1 MTSQTGAIA
10 QAGGLATLGIAAAPF
25 IGPGAAFLIFGTAAL
40 QSFPGALNM
49 DSQIDQE
56 VQAREA
62 TCSQVKETANR
73 INEYQ
78 ELIDN
83 INNYDITQ
91 ITDKLT
97 TINDTIDA
105 SNKKLKYVKERFQLE
120 LFVTIIIYIFVIVAL
135 AGIIIL
141 KKS

>member
-1 MTSQTGAIA
+1 
-10 QAGGLATLGIAAAPF
+10 
-25 IGPGAAFLIFGTAAL
+25 
-40 QSFPGALNM
+40 M

-62 TCSQVKETANR
+62 TCSQVKETADR

-78 ELIDN
+78 ELINN

-105 SNKKLKYVKERFQLE
+105 SNKKLKYIKERFQLK
-120 LFVTIIIYIFVIVAL
+120 LFVTIIIYIFVIVVL
-135 AGIIIL
+135 AGIIFI
-141 KKS
+141 KKGNGNI